1 MPHWVEFNQIR
12 SGKELEIFDEFSSFK
27 KMKDYG
33 NKKKRRLSSAT
44 LQDETNKDDED
55 VIKNYNFV

>member
-1 MPHWVEFNQIR
+1 MPYWVEFNHIR

-33 NKKKRRLSSAT
+33 NKKNRRLSSAT
-44 LQDETNKDDED
+44 SHDETAKEDED
-55 VIKNYNFV
+55 VKIKS